1 MRIILLDFIKN
12 KHDFLKNKQN
22 ASKKL
27 RIHNKNACTTK
38 IHIMF
43 LIDPTFLL
51 IEKYNFFFTFF
62 FLLFMPNIIIYL
74 KSSNRNLSLSL
85 FNI

>member
-1 MRIILLDFIKN
+1 MRIILLDFFKN
-12 KHDFLKNKQN
+12 KHDFLKNKRN

-27 RIHNKNACTTK
+27 RINNKNACTTK

-51 IEKYNFFFTFF
+51 IEKYNLFFYFFFFF
-62 FLLFMPNIIIYL
+62 CLCQT
-74 KSSNRNLSLSL
+74 LS
-85 FNI
+85 FI

>member
-12 KHDFLKNKQN
+12 KHDFLKIKQN

-51 IEKYNFFFTFF
+51 IEKYNFF
-62 FLLFMPNIIIYL
+62 LLFFSFVYAKHYHLFKII
-74 KSSNRNLSLSL
+74 
-85 FNI
+85 